1 MRQEIGQKTKR
12 NKRVLQGSRIYQKP
26 EIPEVSQENTVAHS
40 LSAKKR
46 VKQNEKRRV
55 INRSRKSQIK
65 TQVKRFEATL
75 EKGDVE
81 TAGEQLRLLTKKL
94 DKTAATS
101 TMHKKTAARKKSRLA
116 KKLNALKAKRDQGM
130 SNPSTSPEQA

>member
-1 MRQEIGQKTKR
+1 
-12 NKRVLQGSRIYQKP
+12 
-26 EIPEVSQENTVAHS
+26 VAHS

-46 VKQNEKRRV
+46 VKQNEKRRI
-55 INRSRKSQIK
+55 INRARKSQIK

-116 KKLNALKAKRDQGM
+116 KKLNALNAQKGQG
-130 SNPSTSPEQA
+130 TSSPPTSLGQA